1 MHKSTVHITGGQMS
15 SRPNSYSRE
24 RDYLYLNKFLIVIG
38 TLYTFSWW
46 LWNDSNWCRSAVAK
60 WMKPCN
66 ALPSH
71 PKHSRPLCPR
81 GGSSRLR
88 KCRPCRDT
96 CESMHRSGKTHNG
109 SITLQ
114 TGAAILN
121 STTSGPCRLWSCRIG
136 LPSTLWCECLP
147 AYS

>member
-1 MHKSTVHITGGQMS
+1 
-15 SRPNSYSRE
+15 
-24 RDYLYLNKFLIVIG
+24 
-38 TLYTFSWW
+38 
-46 LWNDSNWCRSAVAK
+46 
-60 WMKPCN
+60 MKPCN
-66 ALPSH
+66 ALPSR
-71 PKHSRPLCPR
+71 PKHLRPLCPR

-147 AYS
+147 ANNYNCICMCITIIVIISNFYCAYHRNNAGTLQSKKWLKHEKRKN